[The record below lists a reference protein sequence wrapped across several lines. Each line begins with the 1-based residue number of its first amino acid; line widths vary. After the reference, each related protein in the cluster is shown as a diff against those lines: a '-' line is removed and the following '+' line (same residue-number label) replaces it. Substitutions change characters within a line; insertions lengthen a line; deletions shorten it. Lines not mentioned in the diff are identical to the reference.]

1 MVSSTAA
8 QIYNPTTDAFTL
20 TTGTLN
26 TPRESAAAVVL
37 PNGLTLIAGGETCT
51 AATFDAVSG
60 NMCNALQTAE
70 LYNETTKSFT
80 FAGGGSEG
88 LMTIARSGPTAT
100 LIEGSGTALDGQVL
114 IVGGSTGQSFLSV
127 GVPTIPPP
135 SQTALN
141 TAELYNPVTDSF
153 TAIASIPGC
162 AAGTICAGGLPAI
175 CPGTVSMI
183 TSAAESGTTVTITSA
198 ANPPGLIVGD
208 NVTVSS
214 VSIAS
219 VVGTAGYNG
228 TFIVTGT
235 NSPTNTT
242 FTYTAAVSG
251 LGAGANGTAAADT
264 TQCGMV
270 DQGAALIPN
279 SGGKVLLAGGDLVT
293 FLGQS
298 SNLSFLFNPSG
309 VTFTKTEGSLIT
321 PRELF
326 ALNAMDPKVV
336 TGSMSGEMVAFGGV
350 EGNSSVCTN
359 GWIVVTTLN
368 TAEVFD
374 PTTET
379 WSAAANTMGA
389 KRAGY
394 ATQFDNVT
402 DTLAGYVILAGG
414 VDVEAG
420 TFPSTCV
427 NTTAGLKQAATAKT
441 DLYDPMT
448 GTGGTFTATGSL
460 TQAREG
466 QVQAELG
473 GTGAEAGD
481 IIAIGGACTK
491 PTPNLSSWVI
501 GTSTAA
507 GILACNSAN
516 AGTTGYYSELYSQS
530 SGTWTKGPLLLGTA
544 TPTNAAASAVLP

>member
-1 MVSSTAA
+1 
-8 QIYNPTTDAFTL
+8 
-20 TTGTLN
+20 
-26 TPRESAAAVVL
+26 
-37 PNGLTLIAGGETCT
+37 
-51 AATFDAVSG
+51 
-60 NMCNALQTAE
+60 
-70 LYNETTKSFT
+70 
-80 FAGGGSEG
+80 
-88 LMTIARSGPTAT
+88 MTIARSGPTAT
-100 LIEGSGTALDGQVL
+100 LIQGSGTALDGKVL
-114 IVGGSTGQSFLSV
+114 IVGGSTGQSWLSV
-127 GVPTIPPP
+127 ATPSIPAL
-135 SQTALN
+135 SQIALN
-141 TAELYNPVTDSF
+141 SAEIYDPATDAF
-153 TAIASIPGC
+153 TTIASVPGC
-162 AAGTICAGGLPAI
+162 PTGESSLTTPACTTGLPST
-175 CPGTVSMI
+175 CPEAPTTI
-183 TSAAESGTTVTITSA
+183 TSAAESGTTVTITA
-198 ANPPGLIVGD
+198 TANPPGLIVGD
-208 NVTVSS
+208 NVSISS
-214 VSIAS
+214 VKIAS
-219 VVGTAGYNG
+219 VIGAAGYNG
-228 TFIVTGT
+228 TFTVTGPGAT
-235 NSPTNTT
+235 GTVVTGTT

-251 LGAGANGTAAADT
+251 LGAGSGGTASADT

-279 SGGKVLLAGGDLVT
+279 DQGRVLMAGGDLVT

-298 SNLSFLFNPSG
+298 SPLSFIFDPI
-309 VTFTKTEGSLIT
+309 KTLTPGQYWTETGSLGT

-336 TGSMSGEMVAFGGV
+336 TGSLSGEVVAFGGV

-359 GWIVVTTLN
+359 GFIVVTTLN

-374 PTTET
+374 PTTQL

-420 TFPSTCV
+420 TLPSTCV
-427 NTTAGLKQAATAKT
+427 NTTASLKQAATAET

-448 GTGGTFTATGSL
+448 GTGGTFAATGSL

-473 GTGAEAGD
+473 GTGPNPFD

-491 PTPNLSSWVI
+491 SPTNANLSSWVI
-501 GTSTAA
+501 GTDAA
-507 GILACNSAN
+507 ASQFFGCSPYAN
-516 AGTTGYYSELYSQS
+516 AGPTGYYSELYSQS
-530 SGTWTKGPLLLGTA
+530 SKTWTKGPLLLGTA